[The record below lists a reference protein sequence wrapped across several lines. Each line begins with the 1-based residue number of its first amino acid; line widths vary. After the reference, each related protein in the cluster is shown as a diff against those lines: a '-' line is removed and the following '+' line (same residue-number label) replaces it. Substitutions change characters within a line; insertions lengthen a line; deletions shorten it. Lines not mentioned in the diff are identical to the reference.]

1 MEPHTQLIEAPNAA
15 PESRPRALVLCD
27 AGALRTSLVQA
38 FGPGYA
44 DIDPTSLA
52 GRLADDRNWEII
64 RTHIYVSSDS
74 PGDIQAWADRLK
86 QTRAKLITQPGDIR
100 IRMAL
105 DGTQALGTRQADIL
119 LVMGAD
125 ASFMAL
131 AQDTRTA
138 ARAQNRNIKF
148 ASAFAPSSHA
158 LGRSVP
164 SADYAVT
171 IDRTTAENSLLLTS
185 GPASPRRVYAGKPS
199 PSPAASAPANPAGPV
214 RTAPPPLKRRF
225 TSAAYG
231 VGFAAS
237 MLALIW
243 EDVVASGLTNGADG
257 ALAWDHWR
265 WGVSVILALG
275 KSIVW
280 PLYWLAR
287 AFGIEAG

>member
-1 MEPHTQLIEAPNAA
+1 MDAHTHAFDDPKDEPD
-15 PESRPRALVLCD
+15 SRPRALVLCD
-27 AGALRTSLVQA
+27 GEALRTALAHA

-44 DIDPTSLA
+44 EIDPALLA
-52 GRLADDRNWEII
+52 ARLAEDRNWDII
-64 RTHIYVSSDS
+64 RTHIYVSSDMS
-74 PGDIQAWADRLK
+74 GDLQTWADRLK
-86 QTRAKLITQPGDIR
+86 QTQAKLMIQPGDIR

-105 DGTQALGTRQADIL
+105 DGTRALGARQADIL

-138 ARAQNRNIKF
+138 ARAQNRDIKF
-148 ASAFAPSSHA
+148 ASAFPPSSHN
-158 LGRSVP
+158 LGRTVP

-171 IDRTTAENSLLLTS
+171 IDRSTAERSLLLAS
-185 GPASPRRVYAGKPS
+185 GTTPRRIYVGKPS
-199 PSPAASAPANPAGPV
+199 RSPTPTEVNPAEA
-214 RTAPPPLKRRF
+214 TPPKLKRRL
-225 TSAAYG
+225 TRAVYG

-243 EDVVASGLTNGADG
+243 EDVVASGIANGPDSAWT
-257 ALAWDHWR
+257 WDHWR

>member
-1 MEPHTQLIEAPNAA
+1 MDASAHIIEDPKAEPERR
-15 PESRPRALVLCD
+15 SRVLVLCD
-27 AGALRTSLVQA
+27 GEGTRNALAHS

-44 DIDPTSLA
+44 DVDPAALA
-52 GRLADDRNWEII
+52 QRLAEERDWDII
-64 RTHIYVSSDS
+64 RAHIYVSSDAS
-74 PGDIQAWADRLK
+74 DDTRRWANRVK
-86 QTRAKLITQPGDIR
+86 QTQAKLVTQPGDIR

-105 DGTQALGTRQADIL
+105 AGTQALGARQSDIL

-138 ARAQNRNIKF
+138 ARAQNRDIKF
-148 ASAFAPSSHA
+148 ASAFAPSSHT

-171 IDRTTAENSLLLTS
+171 IDRASAEKSLLLASGTS
-185 GPASPRRVYAGKPS
+185 SPRRVYAGTSKPARLT
-199 PSPAASAPANPAGPV
+199 PQANASA
-214 RTAPPPLKRRF
+214 TAPPAKRRLMR
-225 TSAAYG
+225 AVYG
-231 VGFAAS
+231 VGFVAS
-237 MLALIW
+237 MMALIW
-243 EDVVASGLTNGADG
+243 EDVVLGGGTQALDWDG
-257 ALAWDHWR
+257 WR
-265 WGVSVILALG
+265 WGVSTALALG